1 MYDLLVSVE
10 EDALANSVLERLD
23 EADAAVATL
32 TAGLNDTVRSD
43 PDKLR
48 EVYDAVKGV
57 TDLVKID
64 IPTVLSLQVP
74 SEAAGDN
81 D

>member
-1 MYDLLVSVE
+1 MYDLLVSIDE
-10 EDALANSVLERLD
+10 EALADSVLTKLD
-23 EADAAVATL
+23 DADAAVATL
-32 TAGLNDTVRSD
+32 SAGLNDTVRSD
-43 PDKLR
+43 PEKVQ
-48 EVYDAVKGV
+48 EVYDAVKAV

-64 IPTVLSLQVP
+64 IPAVLSLQVP

>member
-1 MYDLLVSVE
+1 MYDLLVSIDE
-10 EDALANSVLERLD
+10 EALADSVLTKLD
-23 EADAAVATL
+23 DADAAVATL
-32 TAGLNDTVRSD
+32 SAGLNDTVRSD
-43 PDKLR
+43 PEKVQ

-64 IPTVLSLQVP
+64 IPAVLSLQVP